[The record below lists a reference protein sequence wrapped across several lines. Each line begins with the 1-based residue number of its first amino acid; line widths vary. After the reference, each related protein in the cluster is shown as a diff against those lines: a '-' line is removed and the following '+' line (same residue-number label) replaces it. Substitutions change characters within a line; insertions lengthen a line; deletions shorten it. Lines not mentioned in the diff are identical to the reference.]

1 MTRSPMMGASGF
13 AHAAA
18 SPCVILWRM
27 AAESAC
33 PQRRAV
39 PKSLTE
45 RYVSA
50 VTVIYKFWGSAIRTK
65 PAAKV

>member
-1 MTRSPMMGASGF
+1 
-13 AHAAA
+13 
-18 SPCVILWRM
+18 M

-45 RYVSA
+45 MGFRV
-50 VTVIYKFWGSAIRTK
+50 VTVMLKKVWDCPFLGKSVAKIYKSRESTK
-65 PAAKV
+65 PENLNNL

>member
-1 MTRSPMMGASGF
+1 MSRSPMMGVSGLV
-13 AHAAA
+13 HVAAA
-18 SPCVILWRM
+18 SPCVILRRM

-45 RYVSA
+45 RGVA
-50 VTVIYKFWGSAIRTK
+50 VVTVI
-65 PAAKV
+65 